1 MKCSVYVLRSL
12 VGVLVLST
20 FGCGAGNAIPE
31 GATGMVT
38 GTVTYKDAPVP
49 EGTVVVFMMD
59 GGGHMATDSTDAT
72 GKYELLMRD
81 APQVLAGSYSAGVTP
96 PLPDMGLSDDE
107 IMERSAAGTL
117 PERPAS
123 VIPERYLSAET
134 SGLVFEVKEGENT
147 IDINLVD

>member
-1 MKCSVYVLRSL
+1 MKCSVCVLRSL

-20 FGCGAGNAIPE
+20 FGCGGGSGLPE
-31 GATGMVT
+31 GETGTVT
-38 GTVTYKDAPVP
+38 GTVTYNNAPVP
-49 EGTVVVFMMD
+49 EGTVIVFMMD
-59 GGGHMATDSTDAT
+59 GGGHMATDSTDAA

-81 APQVLAGSYSAGVTP
+81 APQVLSGSYSVGVTP

-117 PERPAS
+117 PESPKS

-134 SGLVFEVKEGENT
+134 SGLSFEVKAGENT
-147 IDINLVD
+147 IDISVVD